1 MSEQVSEQ
9 VSDPIERLLAAREL
23 ADQGQYD
30 AALQELSWFHEH
42 ALEHDP
48 SLAGVRRSYA
58 LADWAVLAEA
68 YPPAE
73 AALEAVRERSTA
85 LLLAGQGNRDGL
97 LDVVSIDHA
106 RDQPVR
112 TRDLFLQLETV
123 APALA
128 ASCVRVVL
136 PQVIAAG
143 DAELAERL
151 MPNPEEN
158 IRQHADYLMDA
169 FRERRKRFTAAPSI
183 PAEIHNYVQ
192 DVNAILDVL
201 AARGRHADV
210 RRLRQLAADA
220 IPATTLRREVRT
232 ALVPGAP
239 AWYERGVPRRRNA

>member
-1 MSEQVSEQ
+1 MSAQVAEGASN
-9 VSDPIERLLAAREL
+9 PMERLVAAREL

-30 AALQELSWFHEH
+30 AALQELTWFHEH
-42 ALEHDP
+42 ALEEDP

-68 YPPAE
+68 HPPAD
-73 AALEAVRERSTA
+73 AALEAVRERGTA
-85 LLLAGQGNRDGL
+85 LLLAGQGNRDHL

-106 RDQPVR
+106 RDQPAR
-112 TRDLFLQLETV
+112 TRDLFLQLEKV

-128 ASCVRVVL
+128 ASCIRVVL

-143 DAELAERL
+143 DAALAERL

-169 FRERRKRFTAAPSI
+169 FRERRKRFTSAPSI

-210 RRLRQLAADA
+210 HRLRQLAADA
-220 IPATTLRREVRT
+220 IPATTLRREVRA